1 MDGINAAILKDENPD
16 EDLNPK
22 FTNEEVRKYTR
33 TNLFSL
39 ALKLR
44 YSITK
49 YDGDNKYKLFLVT
62 KIVMTCILL
71 LTYVNALLQNI
82 FAKKPQ
88 AASFIKYL
96 KIVSTVFGFRYYRID
111 NSCLASDLLPFI
123 ILFIA
128 LAYDVYVIGIIGNLQ
143 REIKRKIENI
153 ENADDEFRQES
164 KKENKDSE
172 KDGGFEEQKRLLRK
186 NSDEEDVDSDKEE
199 DFKDL
204 FTLELGADK
213 KETILEKLDLTNLLN
228 PEQLEGNKDI
238 ELALLDDQDRQEIKI
253 RALKQGDEESLKT
266 YTCYDTL
273 EVLDLHRWNFYEFY
287 VICKQ
292 MDERNFRKYMLDIRK
307 FKNRK
312 EETSSDSNDE
322 DESAGEEKDEEQK
335 K

>member
-88 AASFIKYL
+88 AASFIQYL
-96 KIVSTVFGFRYYRID
+96 KIVSTVFGFRYYRKE
-111 NSCLASDLLPFI
+111 STCLASDLLPFI

-153 ENADDEFRQES
+153 ENADDEFRQETF
-164 KKENKDSE
+164 KDNKEKE
-172 KDGGFEEQKRLLRK
+172 PGFEEEKRLLRK

-204 FTLELGADK
+204 FNLELGADK
-213 KETILEKLDLTNLLN
+213 KEVILEKLDLTNLLN

-253 RALKQGDEESLKT
+253 RALKQGDEDSLKVF
-266 YTCYDTL
+266 TCYDTL

-312 EETSSDSNDE
+312 EETSSDSNQEVDS
-322 DESAGEEKDEEQK
+322 DAEEKDDDQK